1 MLKNKERL
9 VAAIDRVRARPSKVL
24 GVDDIFNLQ
33 ETVRVSGDTVRLPN
47 PSLNLKDRML
57 SSQSSGSSKKSR
69 NVGLGLTPGSRDWKE
84 RTNMLL
90 DLKAIINESP
100 PP

>member
-1 MLKNKERL
+1 MT
-9 VAAIDRVRARPSKVL
+9 ARVRARPSKVL

-33 ETVRVSGDTVRLPN
+33 ETVRASEDNVRLPN
-47 PSLNLKDRML
+47 QSLSLKDRML
-57 SSQSSGSSKKSR
+57 SSHSSSGSPKKSR
-69 NVGLGLTPGSRDWKE
+69 SVGLGLTPGSRDWKE